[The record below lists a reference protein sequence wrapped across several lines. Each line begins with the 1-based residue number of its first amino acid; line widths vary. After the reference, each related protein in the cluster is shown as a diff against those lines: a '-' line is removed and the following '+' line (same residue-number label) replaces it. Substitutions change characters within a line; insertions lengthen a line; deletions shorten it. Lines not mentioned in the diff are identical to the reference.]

1 MKNEKNFMNAVRKG
15 FTLVEL
21 LVVVAI
27 LGILATGATVYV
39 SGYLDKANQT
49 KALEQVNVFA
59 SGVTQYQ
66 INNRN
71 RMPKALSDLLEE
83 KDGEPAIIQGGE
95 GVLEDPWGNNYE
107 LRFSGKKKF
116 YVISAGPDGQ
126 FDTDDDIRNDKVATK
141 KNQN

>member
-1 MKNEKNFMNAVRKG
+1 MKNEKKIMDSLKRG

-39 SGYLDKANQT
+39 TGYLEKANLT
-49 KALEQVNVFA
+49 KAQEQVNVFA
-59 SGVTQYQ
+59 SGVTQYM

-71 RMPKALSDLLEE
+71 KMPKSLNELLEE
-83 KDGEPAIIQGGE
+83 KGDEPAIIQGGE

-107 LRFSGKKKF
+107 LKTTGKKKF
-116 YVISAGPDGQ
+116 YIVSAGPDGQ
-126 FDTDDDIRNDKVATK
+126 FETDDDIRNDKVQSK
-141 KNQN
+141 KNQ